1 VALLALIVCARF
13 GQKSFTK
20 PLYEMLMATDSPT
33 YPLVV
38 RNKVPIIVR
47 GVMLVFLGFT
57 ALMTWMVIRDNPE
70 PRQWTPFIVL
80 AFWVCGTWGF
90 VHALNQEAIV
100 IKIAG
105 PGSIYIERGKAFQR
119 EERWTDR
126 ARLWIEDT
134 KDNDGGP
141 YFKLW
146 MGAPGGPLVA
156 KEGSSRGRLEGLQRI
171 LEAAVS
177 GS

>member
-1 VALLALIVCARF
+1 
-13 GQKSFTK
+13 
-20 PLYEMLMATDSPT
+20 LYETLMAAISPT

-38 RNKVPIIVR
+38 RNKVPMVVR
-47 GVMLVFLGFT
+47 GVLLVFLGFT
-57 ALMTWMVIRDNPE
+57 ALMTYLVIRDNPE

-80 AFWVCGTWGF
+80 AFWVCGTRGF

-100 IKIAG
+100 IRITG
-105 PGSIYIERGKAFQR
+105 PASIYIERGKAFQR

-134 KDNDGGP
+134 KDNDGAP

-146 MGAPGGPLVA
+146 MEAPGGPLVA
-156 KEGSSRGRLEGLQRI
+156 KEGSSRRRLEGLQRAI
-171 LEAAVS
+171 EVAAS
-177 GS
+177 GR